1 MERALNAESH
11 TKWLGQKCR
20 NERERAA
27 WADCLKLYENT
38 ILQLNQTLD
47 PTTKCTTFDAQTWLR
62 GCLVASE
69 WSLRGY
75 LLMEPLRILPMR
87 R

>member
-1 MERALNAESH
+1 MTQPPREE
-11 TKWLGQKCR
+11 LGKLTRCVQITNSKLGSLI
-20 NERERAA
+20 E
-27 WADCLKLYENT
+27 ADAMD
-38 ILQLNQTLD
+38 IVG
-47 PTTKCTTFDAQTWLR
+47 